1 MHGMS
6 EINVLGIVGL
16 GGIGASVGMAAKQ
29 RGLAQRVVGVDVDQS
44 ACQAAVEA
52 GASDEAGQHLS
63 RLKSAGFVVIAVP
76 PEAIIPVLSQLA
88 AYLPPSAIVTDVG
101 SVKSEIVRAARAI
114 KPDFTFVGGHPMAG
128 TERSGI
134 EAARADLFVGA
145 PWIVTPDEQ
154 TSPDAL
160 AQVEQ
165 VAFSLGAVP
174 VAMTAETHDQHVGL
188 LSHLPNLL
196 AAALLRLSAQLDHTE
211 LGGGSW
217 RDLTRVGGSD
227 PALWTQILGMNR
239 AKMLTW
245 IDALLNELT
254 LMRGYLSAEQNEQ
267 VTAYW
272 ESARRLKEKNIN
284 DF

>member
-29 RGLAQRVVGVDVDQS
+29 RGLAQRVVGVDSDQS

-52 GASDEAGQHLS
+52 GATDETSQELEL
-63 RLKSAGFVVIAVP
+63 LKSAGFVVIAVP
-76 PEAIIPVLSQLA
+76 PDAIVPVLSQLA
-88 AYLPPSAIVTDVG
+88 ASLPPSAIVSDVG
-101 SVKSEIVRAARAI
+101 SVKGAVVRAARDI
-114 KPDFTFVGGHPMAG
+114 KAQFSFVGGHPMAG

-160 AQVEQ
+160 VQVKQ
-165 VAFSLGAVP
+165 FAFSLGALP
-174 VAMTAETHDQHVGL
+174 VTMTAETHDQHVGL

-196 AAALLRLSAQLDHTE
+196 AAALLRLSAQLDQPE

-239 AKMLTW
+239 ANMLTW
-245 IDALLNELT
+245 IDALLDELT
-254 LMRGYLSAEQNEQ
+254 LVRGYLSAEQNEQ

-272 ESARRLKEKNIN
+272 ELARRLKEKNIN
-284 DF
+284 NF

>member
-29 RGLAQRVVGVDVDQS
+29 RGLAQRVVGVDSDQS

-52 GASDEAGQHLS
+52 GATDEASQELEL
-63 RLKSAGFVVIAVP
+63 LKSAGFVVIAVP
-76 PEAIIPVLSQLA
+76 PDAIVPVLSQLA
-88 AYLPPSAIVTDVG
+88 ASLPPSAIVSDVG
-101 SVKSEIVRAARAI
+101 SVKGAVVRAARDI
-114 KPDFTFVGGHPMAG
+114 KAQFSFVGGHPMAG

-160 AQVEQ
+160 VQVKQ
-165 VAFSLGAVP
+165 FAFSLGALP
-174 VAMTAETHDQHVGL
+174 VTMTAETHDQHVGL

-196 AAALLRLSAQLDHTE
+196 AAALLRLSAQLDQPE

-239 AKMLTW
+239 ANMLTW
-245 IDALLNELT
+245 IDALLDELT
-254 LMRGYLSAEQNEQ
+254 LVRGYLSAEQNEQ

-272 ESARRLKEKNIN
+272 ELARRLKEKNIN
-284 DF
+284 NF